1 VTYRDRSQMRPL
13 VRMFDSASHGSSGDA
28 FAHPRWGLVF
38 AKTNAKAPSA
48 DMLSALDD
56 TIMLQHLNRGHRA
69 RNEHRAASPTINVN
83 DLKHCG
89 AFREASPE
97 IAAQLSGASKPPP
110 PAAPC
115 PGGIFAAV
123 ASRDR
128 HRRPAGHSPAL
139 KRHAGSITGAAA
151 HVHSS
156 RPFPLLRA
164 RPRLRFTYM

>member
-1 VTYRDRSQMRPL
+1 MCSRGCASLTQHL
-13 VRMFDSASHGSSGDA
+13 KASHRR
-28 FAHPRWGLVF
+28 HPHIQGGHCYSQRQTRRLHLQ
-38 AKTNAKAPSA
+38 TCY
-48 DMLSALDD
+48 LSALDD
-56 TIMLQHLNRGHRA
+56 TSMLQHLNRGHRA

-128 HRRPAGHSPAL
+128 HLRPAGHSPAL
-139 KRHAGSITGAAA
+139 ERHAGSITGAAA
-151 HVHSS
+151 QLETISAPQSTSS
-156 RPFPLLRA
+156 SSFHLVPKLLS
-164 RPRLRFTYM
+164 